1 MAKDDVGGFYYNTK
15 DDEDDNDDVDGDGD
29 GYVDAVITPKI
40 MKLLVLSRQ

>member
-1 MAKDDVGGFYYNTK
+1 MAKDDVGGFYYNAK

-40 MKLLVLSRQ
+40 MKHLVLSRQ